1 MMMESMWRPFPR
13 KSMTLTTKSTPLH
26 LAVARSQ
33 DYNVTR
39 KLMEKGADMSIH
51 NSEGKTP
58 LHTFFRECNRTLFAS
73 YKDTLEVDVQD
84 DQGLVLLHY
93 IAWSSKSRVTDMQYL
108 ISADTSRAITKDN
121 EGRSLLSF
129 AAERGNLEILEYI
142 LSLPKRPEL
151 TDTDSRGM
159 SLMHYAIRSKRVH
172 AINLLYDSGCPA
184 RIADKSQQTAL
195 HHAVKRGN
203 LEAVKRLLLLDGH
216 DLLAY
221 EDVHGRTPLD
231 LARLWNHAAIAI
243 YLEAIPPPLISGPR
257 HYECLSEADAPLPQP
272 TLFAKI
278 QTMIQLQ
285 FWHIFSGFAIT
296 VVLLVSHGKF

>member
-1 MMMESMWRPFPR
+1 MA
-13 KSMTLTTKSTPLH
+13 LTIDSTPLH
-26 LAVARSQ
+26 FAVASAQ

-39 KLMEKGADMSIH
+39 TLMEKGADMSIR
-51 NSEGKTP
+51 NADGKTP
-58 LHTFFRECNRTLFAS
+58 LHTFFRESNRTLFAS
-73 YKDTLEVDVQD
+73 YKDDLEVDVQD
-84 DQGLVLLHY
+84 NEGLVLVHY
-93 IAWSSKSRVTDMQYL
+93 IAWSSKSRVTDMQHL

-121 EGRSLLSF
+121 EGRSLLFF
-129 AAERGNLEILEYI
+129 AAERGNLEILEYL

-184 RIADKSQQTAL
+184 HIADNSQQTAL

-221 EDVHGRTPLD
+221 KDDHGRTPLD
-231 LARLWNHAAIAI
+231 LARMWNHEAMKI
-243 YLEAIPPPLISGPR
+243 YLEAIPPPWISGPR
-257 HYECLSEADAPLPQP
+257 HYECLSEADAPLLQP
-272 TLFAKI
+272 TLLSKL
-278 QTMIQLQ
+278 QTTTQLQ
-285 FWHIFSGFAIT
+285 LWH
-296 VVLLVSHGKF
+296 VLGGVTIIILFLLR

>member
-1 MMMESMWRPFPR
+1 
-13 KSMTLTTKSTPLH
+13 
-26 LAVARSQ
+26 
-33 DYNVTR
+33 
-39 KLMEKGADMSIH
+39 MSIR

-58 LHTFFRECNRTLFAS
+58 LHTFFRESNRTLFAS

-93 IAWSSKSRVTDMQYL
+93 IAWSSKSRVTDMQHL

-121 EGRSLLSF
+121 ESRSLLSF

-221 EDVHGRTPLD
+221 KDNHGRTPLD
-231 LARLWNHAAIAI
+231 LARLWNHEAITI
-243 YLEAIPPPLISGPR
+243 YLEAIPPPLVSRASRSR
-257 HYECLSEADAPLPQP
+257 HLECLSGAEEPLPQP
-272 TLFAKI
+272 TVASRLKLQIMAHARFWQVLGCLAMIILVLFW
-278 QTMIQLQ
+278 QERSQSSESLCDYSFET
-285 FWHIFSGFAIT
+285 
-296 VVLLVSHGKF
+296 

>member
-1 MMMESMWRPFPR
+1 MMMGSTWNPII
-13 KSMTLTTKSTPLH
+13 KKNMTLMANSTPLH

-39 KLMEKGADMSIH
+39 TLLENGADMSIR
-51 NSEGKTP
+51 NADGKTP
-58 LHTFFRECNRTLFAS
+58 FHTFFRESNRTLFSS
-73 YKDTLEVDVQD
+73 YRNVLEVDIQD

-93 IAWSSKSRVTDMQYL
+93 IAWSSKSKVTDIQQL
-108 ISADTSRAITKDN
+108 ISADISRAFTRDN
-121 EGRSLLSF
+121 EGRSLLFF

-159 SLMHYAIRSKRVH
+159 SLMHYAIRSKRVD
-172 AINLLYDSGCPA
+172 AIKLLYNSGCPA
-184 RIADKSQQTAL
+184 CIVDYSQQTAL

-203 LEAVKRLLLLDGH
+203 LEAIKRLLLLDGH

-221 EDVHGRTPLD
+221 EDSHGRTPLD
-231 LARLWNHAAIAI
+231 FARLWNHEAII
-243 YLEAIPPPLISGPR
+243 TYLEAIPPPLKSGPR

-272 TLFAKI
+272 TLFSKF
-278 QTMIQLQ
+278 QTTTQLQ
-285 FWHIFSGFAIT
+285 YWHILSGVTLIILF
-296 VVLLVSHGKF
+296 LLGHEIF